1 MSKPSNPYIFGDAKL
16 DRQRLETQS
25 RLIARYVRARA
36 RAFGGDEVHRILDVG
51 CGEGQL
57 GFALQ
62 DVYVGAELVGID
74 RDPHAIETARQRAER
89 EFRTAHFVAGDV
101 HQTLPDGPF
110 DLVFMCLL
118 LMHTQQPA
126 AVLAQAYSVMRPGAT
141 LWIIDATEAMG
152 GSGADN
158 DGARLFAL
166 FFQTLERI
174 GSHPHIMSELPTLLQ
189 ATGFTDY
196 TYHDGEQD
204 NPFASS
210 NLAERTQVN
219 AAGLGAIYNACM
231 ALAKVNAVPLAQI
244 DRMFA
249 SLANTM
255 VLNPN
260 IPLAR
265 VLGVVTVKKPGL
277 SCIVLFAVQPS
288 APL

>member
-1 MSKPSNPYIFGDAKL
+1 MSDTSSPYIFGDAEL

-74 RDPHAIETARQRAER
+74 RDPHAIETANQRAER
-89 EFRTAHFVAGDV
+89 EFRTARFVAGDV
-101 HQTLPDGPF
+101 QQGLPDGPF

-126 AVLAQAYSVMRPGAT
+126 AVLAHTYSVMRPGAT

-152 GSGADN
+152 GAGDDSVGD
-158 DGARLFAL
+158 RLFSL
-166 FFQTLERI
+166 FFKTLERI
-174 GSHPHIMSELPTLLQ
+174 GSHPHIMAELPSLL
-189 ATGFTDY
+189 AAAGFSDY
-196 TYHDGEQD
+196 TFHSGEED
-204 NPFASS
+204 DPFASS

-219 AAGLGAIYNACM
+219 AAGLGAIYNARQ
-231 ALAKVNAVPLAQI
+231 ALARVNDVPIAQI
-244 DRMFA
+244 DKMFA
-249 SLANTM
+249 ELATTL

-260 IPLAR
+260 VPLAR
-265 VLGVVTVKKPGL
+265 VLGVVTAKKP
-277 SCIVLFAVQPS
+277 
-288 APL
+288 

>member
-1 MSKPSNPYIFGDAKL
+1 MSEPSNPYIFGDAEL

-62 DVYVGAELVGID
+62 DVYLGAELVGID
-74 RDPHAIETARQRAER
+74 RDPHAVQTANQKAER
-89 EFRTAHFVAGDV
+89 EYRTARFVAGDV
-101 HQTLPDGPF
+101 QQALPDGPF

-126 AVLAQAYSVMRPGAT
+126 AVLAHAYNLMRPGAT

-152 GSGADN
+152 GAG
-158 DGARLFAL
+158 DGSDGDRLFGL

-174 GSHPHIMSELPTLLQ
+174 GSHPHIMNELPALL
-189 ATGFTDY
+189 AAAGFSDY
-196 TYHDGEQD
+196 TYHDDEQD
-204 NPFASS
+204 DPFASS

-219 AAGLGAIYNACM
+219 AAGLGALYNARG
-231 ALAKVNAVPLAQI
+231 ALAKVNDLPIAQI

-249 SLANTM
+249 NLATSL

-260 IPLAR
+260 APLVR
-265 VLGVVTVKKPGL
+265 VLGVVTVKKPG
-277 SCIVLFAVQPS
+277 
-288 APL
+288 